1 MRLNE
6 ETISCRFLTSLERR
20 KSLLILAVL
29 LAIAVVI
36 VIRQPD
42 MAAIAIGVTVLVP
55 IIFVVQLI
63 VGWLCLHNA
72 EQPPVV
78 EDEPVES

>member
-1 MRLNE
+1 MLLRLV
-6 ETISCRFLTSLERR
+6 
-20 KSLLILAVL
+20 LILAGL

-36 VIRQPD
+36 VVREPY
-42 MAAIAIGVTVLVP
+42 MAGIAIGVTVLVP

-72 EQPPVV
+72 APPPSVV
-78 EDEPVES
+78 DESSES

>member
-1 MRLNE
+1 MLLRLV
-6 ETISCRFLTSLERR
+6 
-20 KSLLILAVL
+20 LILAGL

-36 VIRQPD
+36 VVREPY
-42 MAAIAIGVTVLVP
+42 MAGIAIGVTVLVP

-72 EQPPVV
+72 TPPPFVD
-78 EDEPVES
+78 DESSES

>member
-1 MRLNE
+1 MLLRLMLALAAL
-6 ETISCRFLTSLERR
+6 LT
-20 KSLLILAVL
+20 
-29 LAIAVVI
+29 IAVVI
-36 VIRQPD
+36 AIREPY

-78 EDEPVES
+78 EDEPTES

>member
-1 MRLNE
+1 MLLRL
-6 ETISCRFLTSLERR
+6 F
-20 KSLLILAVL
+20 LILAVL
-29 LAIAVVI
+29 LTIAVVI
-36 VIRQPD
+36 VIRNPY

-78 EDEPVES
+78 EDERAES

>member
-1 MRLNE
+1 MLLRL
-6 ETISCRFLTSLERR
+6 FL
-20 KSLLILAVL
+20 IMAVL

-36 VIRQPD
+36 VIRNPY
-42 MAAIAIGVTVLVP
+42 MAAIAVGVTVLFP

-72 EQPPVV
+72 EQPPFV
-78 EDEPVES
+78 EDEPAES

>member
-1 MRLNE
+1 MLLRL
-6 ETISCRFLTSLERR
+6 F
-20 KSLLILAVL
+20 LILAVL
-29 LAIAVVI
+29 LTIAVVI
-36 VIRQPD
+36 VIRNPY

-78 EDEPVES
+78 EDESTES

>member
-1 MRLNE
+1 MLLRL
-6 ETISCRFLTSLERR
+6 F
-20 KSLLILAVL
+20 LILTAL
-29 LAIAVVI
+29 LTIAVVI
-36 VIRQPD
+36 AIREPY

-63 VGWLCLHNA
+63 VGWLWLHNA

-78 EDEPVES
+78 DDESVES

>member
-1 MRLNE
+1 M
-6 ETISCRFLTSLERR
+6 
-20 KSLLILAVL
+20 L

>member
-1 MRLNE
+1 MLLRL
-6 ETISCRFLTSLERR
+6 FL
-20 KSLLILAVL
+20 IMAVL

-36 VIRQPD
+36 VIRNPY
-42 MAAIAIGVTVLVP
+42 MAAIAVGVTVLFP

-78 EDEPVES
+78 EDERAES